1 MVALKIIGIILLAV
15 VAFLAIVGCAAIAA
29 ALMLYTLKDEGER
42 VLDDVI
48 ERTREHENER
58 VHSGD

>member
-1 MVALKIIGIILLAV
+1 MAALKIIGIILLAV
-15 VAFLAIVGCAAIAA
+15 VAFLAIVVCDAIAA

-42 VLDDVI
+42 VPDDVI
-48 ERTREHENER
+48 ERVRHENER

>member
-1 MVALKIIGIILLAV
+1 MAALKIIGIILLAV

-42 VLDDVI
+42 VPDDVI
-48 ERTREHENER
+48 DRVRHENER

>member
-29 ALMLYTLKDEGER
+29 ALLLYTLKDEGER
-42 VLDDVI
+42 VPDDVI
-48 ERTREHENER
+48 DRVRHENER

>member
-1 MVALKIIGIILLAV
+1 MAALKIIGIILLAV

-42 VLDDVI
+42 IPDDVI
-48 ERTREHENER
+48 DRVRHENER

>member
-1 MVALKIIGIILLAV
+1 MAALKIIGIILLAV

-42 VLDDVI
+42 VPDDGD
-48 ERTREHENER
+48 RENEET
-58 VHSGD
+58 